1 MYTQCE
7 SDGIRRIDTLRPQF
21 EVSGERQTMS
31 NFTVMSF
38 LGLCVAAIFLSV
50 WVKRVDARKAH
61 SANAD
66 HEAQRFRNL
75 GC

>member
-1 MYTQCE
+1 M
-7 SDGIRRIDTLRPQF
+7 RPQF

-31 NFTVMSF
+31 NFTVISF
-38 LGLCVAAIFLSV
+38 LGLYVAAIFLTL
-50 WVKRVDARKAH
+50 WVKPIDARKAH

-66 HEAQRFRNL
+66 HEVQRLRNL